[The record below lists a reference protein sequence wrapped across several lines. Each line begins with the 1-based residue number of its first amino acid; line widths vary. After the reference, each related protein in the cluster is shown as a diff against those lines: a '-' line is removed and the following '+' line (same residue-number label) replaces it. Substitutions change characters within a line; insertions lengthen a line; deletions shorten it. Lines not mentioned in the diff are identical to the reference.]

1 MALESWGHCYSF
13 YQSGS
18 IAGTDKTPSLFFKI
32 YLNVCVCLCLFTFAT
47 GLQLIAK
54 TWACDGAVCEE

>member
-18 IAGTDKTPSLFFKI
+18 IAGTNKTPSLFSKLFE
-32 YLNVCVCLCLFTFAT
+32 CLCVSVFVYFRH
-47 GLQLIAK
+47 
-54 TWACDGAVCEE
+54 WAVIDS